1 MAPNKLREALRKL
14 MAAAD
19 TTRPPALR
27 RSRREDWLY
36 ATDLPRTAERDQTE
50 AFRKQAEKAGW
61 RTEEKNGWI
70 EMDLPG
76 ALPQDTGFRG
86 PLGEEARACA
96 SLLRRHPAGRV
107 PGDRERRML
116 TKAAEEGTEAFE
128 KTCRLL
134 HREWAA
140 TLRERK
146 GLPEIPEKIFQ
157 EEEQE

>member
-1 MAPNKLREALRKL
+1 

-76 ALPQDTGFRG
+76 ALPQDPGFRG
-86 PLGEEARACA
+86 PLG
-96 SLLRRHPAGRV
+96 
-107 PGDRERRML
+107 
-116 TKAAEEGTEAFE
+116 
-128 KTCRLL
+128 
-134 HREWAA
+134 
-140 TLRERK
+140 
-146 GLPEIPEKIFQ
+146 
-157 EEEQE
+157 

>member
-1 MAPNKLREALRKL
+1 MAPNRLREELRKL
-14 MAAAD
+14 IAAAD

-27 RSRREDWLY
+27 RSRREEWLY
-36 ATDLPRTAERDQTE
+36 ATDLPRTADRDQTE
-50 AFRKQAEKAGW
+50 SFRKQAEEAGW
-61 RTEEKNGWI
+61 RTEEKDGWI
-70 EMDLPG
+70 ELDLPG

-86 PLGEEARACA
+86 PWGEEARACA

-116 TKAAEEGTEAFE
+116 TKAAEEGTETFE

-140 TLRERK
+140 MLRERK
-146 GLPEIPEKIFQ
+146 GLPELPEKIFREEGQ
-157 EEEQE
+157 E